1 MSNEEKFAMENLGKE
16 FNVFD
21 YRCGIIPC
29 LMVIGFSKNL
39 IILGSTID
47 PSPHPILWDP
57 VAFDD
62 DDIILLSS
70 PLTKS
75 CKYALIEELTPTLL

>member
-1 MSNEEKFAMENLGKE
+1 MSNEEKFARENLGKE

-21 YRCGIIPC
+21 FRFGIIPC

-39 IILGSTID
+39 IVLGSTID
-47 PSPHPILWDP
+47 PWTYPMLWP
-57 VAFDD
+57 PAAFDY

-75 CKYALIEELTPTLL
+75 CKYALIKDLTPTLL